1 MRCSGFLK
9 PKAMRWRTRIL
20 VFVDS
25 ISALESPCSSAASM
39 PDLFLRILR
48 ASSTNARSLERDA
61 HASHGVSSSIASS
74 PLSRMIARSCSLS
87 RYALKRRAF
96 TLAIQASFACWCSLR
111 SSGFFQSE

>member
-25 ISALESPCSSAASM
+25 IKAFERPCSSAASM
-39 PDLFLRILR
+39 PGRFLRILR
-48 ASSTNARSLERDA
+48 ASSTNAGSLERDA
-61 HASHGVSSSIASS
+61 QASHGLSSLIASG

-87 RYALKRRAF
+87 RYALNRRAF
-96 TLAIQASFACWCSLR
+96 TLAIQASFACWCSVR
-111 SSGFFQSE
+111 CSGFFQSE